1 MTGLSWLGRL
11 SALASLDDGNRR
23 RLYEHVC
30 RETHAVSR
38 DDAAMAL
45 GLPRSTASFHLDRL
59 VRDGLLSVEFRKL
72 GGKVGP
78 GSGRPAKLYSP
89 VLAEIGASVP
99 ERHYDLAGEVMASAI
114 QSMVTSGGAPLETL
128 LDTAYARGRAAA
140 GPGAES
146 TTSEPVFEDV
156 LSALGYRP
164 ESDDDGGF
172 ALLNCPFHRLAADH
186 SDVVCALNGAFLSG
200 AASVCG
206 IAQDRLAGDDREGHC
221 CARIRPAG

>member
-1 MTGLSWLGRL
+1 MTGLPWLRRL

-30 RETHAVSR
+30 GATHAVSR

-78 GSGRPAKLYSP
+78 GSGRPAKLYAP
-89 VLAEIGASVP
+89 VIEEIGASVP

-114 QSMVTSGGAPLETL
+114 QNLMAEGGSPAKYSSKLLMRGGA
-128 LDTAYARGRAAA
+128 
-140 GPGAES
+140 
-146 TTSEPVFEDV
+146 
-156 LSALGYRP
+156 RP
-164 ESDDDGGF
+164 EARSRNSSTFSRATVTVRKLTTTAGTPWPI
-172 ALLNCPFHRLAADH
+172 ARSIAWPKVTRT
-186 SDVVCALNGAFLSG
+186 S
-200 AASVCG
+200 SV
-206 IAQDRLAGDDREGHC
+206 
-221 CARIRPAG
+221 P